1 MDVNQKLPV
10 LGTILVLLA
19 PAAGQTEYTGDGVPT
34 ARGEEMR
41 WLLNRGRFNPAAE
54 NILRGTAYAGLSAKG
69 PYAPNALLASAARNH
84 SEDLARKNTTGHTT
98 VTGSLFYDWARH
110 HADGDPDSS
119 DRATDEGYTPYESV
133 GENLAYANTTGAAAY
148 LQWWNSAGHR
158 NIMYDVSIV
167 KREIGIGYFQL
178 AGTTNVHYDAM
189 VVGRQGTATGFF
201 TDTAFRDA
209 DSNGTYTG
217 NEGISGIRVELTN
230 NGAAHSWFDVSSAS
244 GSFAVPLTGIAAG
257 AVVQV
262 YLANSGGGP
271 ITLSIPS
278 DFSTLR
284 TLTLAGGQ
292 RWLLGTF
299 TRAANTN
306 AGFRGMT
313 FNSAVPVT
321 APPVT
326 ISTATGQAVI
336 SWPSQVGLTYQVQWS
351 VNLAAP
357 WANLHSPALA
367 GTGGVLSRTD
377 PSTTTATPRRFY
389 KVVVTGP

>member
-1 MDVNQKLPV
+1 MDVNQKLTV
-10 LGTILVLLA
+10 FGTFLILLL
-19 PAAGQTEYTGDGVPT
+19 PAGGQTEYTGDGVPT
-34 ARGEEMR
+34 ARGEEIR

-54 NILRGTAYAGLSAKG
+54 NNLRGTAYSGLSAKG
-69 PYAPNALLASAARNH
+69 PYAPNALLANAARNH

-110 HADGDPDSS
+110 QTNGINDSI
-119 DRATDEGYTPYESV
+119 DRAVDEGYTPYESV

-167 KREIGIGYFQL
+167 KREIGVGYFQL
-178 AGTTNVHYDAM
+178 AGTTNVHYDSM

-201 TDTAFRDA
+201 TDTVFRDA
-209 DSNGTYTG
+209 DSNGTYGG
-217 NEGISGIRVELTN
+217 NEGISGIRVELAN
-230 NGAAHSWFDVSSAS
+230 NGAAHSWFDTSSAS

-257 AVVQV
+257 TPLQV
-262 YLANSGGGP
+262 YLTNPTGGAV
-271 ITLSIPS
+271 TLSIPS
-278 DFSTLR
+278 DFSTFR
-284 TLTLAGGQ
+284 TLTLPAGQ

-299 TRAANTN
+299 TRATNTN
-306 AGFRGMT
+306 AGFRGMA
-313 FNSAVPVT
+313 FNNAVPVA

-336 SWPSQVGLTYQVQWS
+336 SWPSQTGLTYQVQWS
-351 VNLAAP
+351 ENLIT

-367 GTGGVLSRTD
+367 GTGAAMSVTD
-377 PSTTTATPRRFY
+377 PSTTTAAPRRFY